1 MSTFREKN
9 VASYRFESAPVEEKV
24 ESFLWKLLLLSALA
38 YFVWSERISIQ
49 IGPMTIR
56 KTEVVEQLSR
66 HKTDFLSLIGFQS
79 HSTPSVVLEGDIAD
93 NLTFAIDPTYAERHG
108 IEAATVQ
115 RSMQQCAFF
124 VKRFSPVA
132 IAEMRKYGVPAS
144 ILLAQALLASNA
156 GEAAVARETNNYF
169 QRNCT
174 LPHCQADHFPDPK
187 DLENTALLDIYPNL
201 WGSFR
206 AQSHFFQHTEPYAN
220 LIQAGEMD
228 FGVWANTLAV
238 TGYSTDDQYAAKL
251 LALIHALQLRSFDTR
266 Q

>member
-9 VASYRFESAPVEEKV
+9 VASYRFESAPAEEKV

-38 YFVWSERISIQ
+38 YFVWSETISIQ
-49 IGPMTIR
+49 VGPMSIR
-56 KTEVVEQLSR
+56 KTEVVSQFSR

-79 HSTPSVVLEGDIAD
+79 RATSGVVLEGDVAG
-93 NLTFAIDPTYAERHG
+93 NLTFLIDPTYAARHG
-108 IEAATVQ
+108 VDAATVQ
-115 RSMQQCAFF
+115 QRMQQCAFF

-156 GEAAVARETNNYF
+156 GEAAEAKETNNYF

-187 DLENTALLDIYPNL
+187 DLENTVLLDIYPNL

-206 AQSHFFQHTEPYAN
+206 AQSQFFQNNEPYAN
-220 LIQAGEMD
+220 LLQAGEMILA
-228 FGVWANTLAV
+228 FGLTHWLSQAILPMINM
-238 TGYSTDDQYAAKL
+238 QRNCW
-251 LALIHALQLRSFDTR
+251 H
-266 Q
+266 